1 VAFSDYVQLM
11 KLRIAALLLL
21 VAAAGYVTTS
31 RLQVDP
37 WSFSILMVSGLL
49 AAGGASALN
58 HYADRDV
65 DARMRRTAGR
75 PLPQHRIDPPARALE
90 FGLALSGLALGL
102 AFLGINGLTAAM
114 IGLGIAF
121 YIGVYTLALKRTHP
135 SNIVIGGFAGS
146 CPALAGSAAAAGVI
160 SLPAAL
166 LALLVF
172 LWTPGHFWVLA
183 YRTRDDYR
191 RVGIPMLPAVLD
203 ERSTVRAIAG
213 STALV
218 PVATFAFLLTPSFGL
233 AFLGVAAVAGAVL
246 LLRTARFIRRPSMET
261 ALDGYKFSGLY
272 LTLILAGA
280 MLDAVLAIRILP

>member
-1 VAFSDYVQLM
+1 
-11 KLRIAALLLL
+11 
-21 VAAAGYVTTS
+21 
-31 RLQVDP
+31 
-37 WSFSILMVSGLL
+37 
-49 AAGGASALN
+49 
-58 HYADRDV
+58 
-65 DARMRRTAGR
+65 
-75 PLPQHRIDPPARALE
+75 
-90 FGLALSGLALGL
+90 
-102 AFLGINGLTAAM
+102 
-114 IGLGIAF
+114 
-121 YIGVYTLALKRTHP
+121 
-135 SNIVIGGFAGS
+135 
-146 CPALAGSAAAAGVI
+146 
-160 SLPAAL
+160 
-166 LALLVF
+166 VF

-261 ALDGYKFSGLY
+261 APDGYKFSGLY